1 MSLCRLALLAIA
13 AAEFYE
19 PCTPAQALQAL
30 RAVGSLDAGSGDF
43 NSFCQGSPTSPSR
56 RQNFTGCGCF
66 AGLLAVKEEVVY
78 ELAKLKVLR
87 QVDAKKLQNRSA
99 ALQLYRIKLRRGPGL
114 AEARAAL
121 REKFK
126 QVQHSLSYTAGMA
139 LRFADERNL
148 GFQGDR
154 FAALMSEFLVYFKLE
169 YTEPAYGMMVQNH
182 NTCLLDI
189 FAGRCEK
196 RNLPIFEKFPAVQGP
211 PQEGFMLD
219 FLGVSVPI
227 EADCQE
233 RQFALLAPGR
243 TMLCEYYKSGMP
255 LPRVWPVLD
264 EEYLEWA
271 DILTTAMDAA
281 KAGRPFRMAEF
292 GSGPY
297 GIWAMRAAKAF
308 TAVAAADQP
317 CELLLVEP
325 FELGDGSILQTHTA
339 MNLPLGRCEFLVH
352 EDLLSTNDQVKALL
366 GSGDL
371 WDLVDID
378 IQGAEHEI
386 LPGLFAWLSTRV
398 RRLHVSTHT
407 RQIHWQLVEELER
420 DGWQIQAQYPT
431 FSMVGLEN
439 NALGSFLTCDGH
451 ISDCTPA
458 DIRPETCIEEKGRL
472 AVARMGGQPNWKIGC
487 QLLRLWCWFW
497 PSPPAERCVPCPSI
511 DHPTGTKR
519 LGTVDY
525 GLEMLGVVA
534 PAIDSMVHQKRKYR
548 TDFEPLMRKQ
558 STQGVWPLYNRG
570 YFTGK
575 QIAMRLLLHERL
587 EMMAQIL
594 SLSMAVIASHVR
606 RHMVCFMDS
615 TAAEHALR
623 KGYAKGE
630 AFTKT
635 LACLWSWVAET
646 GLQLST
652 E

>member
-1 MSLCRLALLAIA
+1 MLMSLCRFALLAIA

-19 PCTPAQALQAL
+19 PCTPTRALQAL
-30 RAVGSLDAGSGDF
+30 HGVRSLDPGSGDF
-43 NSFCQGSPTSPSR
+43 NSFCQNCSQKSPSR
-56 RQNFTGCGCF
+56 RQNVIPCCGCF
-66 AGLLAVKEEVVY
+66 AGLLAVKGDVEY
-78 ELAKLKVLR
+78 ELTKLKVLR
-87 QVDAKKLQNRSA
+87 QVDAKKLQNRSV
-99 ALQLYRIKLRRGPGL
+99 ALQLYRVKLRRGPGL
-114 AEARAAL
+114 AEARAAI
-121 REKFK
+121 RRKFM
-126 QVQHSLSYTAGMA
+126 QIQHSLSYTAGMA

-148 GFQGDR
+148 GLQGDR
-154 FAALMSEFLVYFKLE
+154 FAALMSEFFVYFKLE
-169 YTEPAYGMMVQNH
+169 HTEPTYRMMVQNH

-189 FAGRCEK
+189 FAGRCDK

-233 RQFALLAPGR
+233 TQYALLAPGR

-281 KAGRPFRMAEF
+281 KEGRPFRMAEF

-308 TAVAAADQP
+308 AAVAADQP

-325 FELGDGSILQTHTA
+325 FALGDGSILRTHTA
-339 MNLPLGRCEFLVH
+339 MNLPLGRCAFVVH

-378 IQGAEHEI
+378 IQGAEGEI

-439 NALGSFLTCDGH
+439 NALGGFLTCDGH
-451 ISDCTPA
+451 ISALP
-458 DIRPETCIEEKGRL
+458 R
-472 AVARMGGQPNWKIGC
+472 
-487 QLLRLWCWFW
+487 FW
-497 PSPPAERCVPCPSI
+497 QW
-511 DHPTGTKR
+511 T
-519 LGTVDY
+519 
-525 GLEMLGVVA
+525 
-534 PAIDSMVHQKRKYR
+534 
-548 TDFEPLMRKQ
+548 
-558 STQGVWPLYNRG
+558 
-570 YFTGK
+570 
-575 QIAMRLLLHERL
+575 
-587 EMMAQIL
+587 
-594 SLSMAVIASHVR
+594 
-606 RHMVCFMDS
+606 
-615 TAAEHALR
+615 
-623 KGYAKGE
+623 
-630 AFTKT
+630 
-635 LACLWSWVAET
+635 
-646 GLQLST
+646 
-652 E
+652 